1 MSFFNS
7 FEIVIK
13 ILNNEL
19 YISYIIYEKKKIVRY
34 AIIVIQFYIEYNINY
49 QKNGCSPVKIVL

>member
-7 FEIVIK
+7 FEIVTK

-19 YISYIIYEKKKIVRY
+19 YISYIIYEKKK
-34 AIIVIQFYIEYNINY
+34 
-49 QKNGCSPVKIVL
+49 L